1 VQGDDLQ
8 AEYPSFFVPEL
19 ACLSLLLLRDESIK
33 YGHLT
38 GKRNDQS
45 RVVTGY
51 VFPAASWPGQGETF
65 RGDISGIYT
74 T

>member
-45 RVVTGY
+45 RVVTGN
-51 VFPAASWPGQGETF
+51 VFPAASRPGQGANFE
-65 RGDISGIYT
+65 GEISGVDAT
-74 T
+74 